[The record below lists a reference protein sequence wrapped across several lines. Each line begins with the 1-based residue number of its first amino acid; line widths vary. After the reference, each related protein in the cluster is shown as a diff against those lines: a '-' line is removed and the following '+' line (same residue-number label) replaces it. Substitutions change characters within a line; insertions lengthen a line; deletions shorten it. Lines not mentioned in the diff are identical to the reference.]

1 VKAPKYRTHFLT
13 LVRPAE
19 SFFDRTVVIIVT
31 ATVAE
36 TIMITSIVWG
46 FSYHWQS
53 EDIGTVITKPS
64 YENLKG

>member
-1 VKAPKYRTHFLT
+1 VKAQKYRTYFLM
-13 LVRPAE
+13 LVRPAD

-31 ATVAE
+31 TTVAE

-46 FSYHWQS
+46 FPYHWQS
-53 EDIGTVITKPS
+53 EVVGTVTTKPS